1 MPSRSL
7 HVTVEG
13 DKALIRVTDEALAG
27 EGGTSS
33 PRLPE
38 VIAGLSQREVTLDFA
53 KVHFLNSLSLTALL
67 SANKKLRAAG
77 GSLSVVNARPE
88 VYEVFAV
95 TRLNTVLQVHK
106 KEAA

>member
-1 MPSRSL
+1 MPSRPL

-13 DKALIRVTDEALAG
+13 DRAILRITDEALAG
-27 EGGTSS
+27 EDGASS
-33 PRLPE
+33 PSLPE
-38 VIAGLSQREVTLDFA
+38 VIDGLTQRQVTLDFA
-53 KVHFLNSLSLTALL
+53 NVRFLNSIALTTLL
-67 SANKKLRAAG
+67 SVHKKLRAAG
-77 GSLSVVNARPE
+77 GNLSVVNVRPE